1 MLRFFIFL
9 KNLYYIFACSG
20 IYFRRVI
27 NMKHRR
33 VWTYTFW
40 IVLTEAVGA
49 LSGWLTRDGM
59 ELYQATVE
67 KPALSPP
74 PIVFPIAWGILYA
87 LMGIGMARVVLSA
100 RSEER
105 TDAIQIYLLQ
115 LAVNFVWSI
124 FFFNLRT
131 YAGALLVLLL
141 LLALVIWMI
150 IRFRRVDR
158 PSAQLQIPY
167 VLWTAF
173 AAYLNAGVW
182 YLNR

>member
-1 MLRFFIFL
+1 
-9 KNLYYIFACSG
+9 
-20 IYFRRVI
+20 
-27 NMKHRR
+27 MKHRR
-33 VWTYTFW
+33 VWTYAFW

-49 LSGWLTRDGM
+49 LSGLLTRDGM
-59 ELYQATVE
+59 ELYQSAVE

-74 PIVFPIAWGILYA
+74 PIVFPIAWGVLYA

-131 YAGALLVLLL
+131 YGGALLVLLL

-150 IRFRRVDR
+150 LRFRRVDR
-158 PSAQLQIPY
+158 PAARFQIPY

-173 AAYLNAGVW
+173 AAYLNVGVW